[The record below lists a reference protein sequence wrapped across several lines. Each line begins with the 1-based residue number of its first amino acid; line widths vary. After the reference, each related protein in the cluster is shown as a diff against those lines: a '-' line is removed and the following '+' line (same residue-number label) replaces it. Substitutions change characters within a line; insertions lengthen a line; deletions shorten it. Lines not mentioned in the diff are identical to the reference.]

1 VGRREAARSKID
13 ANAAKRGAKIGAQCA
28 ACHGPQGNGDA
39 EHGYPAL
46 RGQPIGYLQLQSVLF
61 KEDKRKLEDTAAEDT
76 KKKMMKA
83 LSDSD
88 ISDLAAY
95 FASLK

>member
-1 VGRREAARSKID
+1 LKNIDSDADLTIYGDGQKTVWHSFGEQRIMKNLTRRDFVK
-13 ANAAKRGAKIGAQCA
+13 
-28 ACHGPQGNGDA
+28 
-39 EHGYPAL
+39 L
-46 RGQPIGYLQLQSVLF
+46 RGQLIGYLQLHSVSL
-61 KEDKRKLEDTAAEDT
+61 KVDKRKLEDAAAEDT

-95 FASLK
+95 FASLR